1 MKELKIL
8 IIVLFMVLVT
18 YWGVEPLAHSV
29 MNPHTSSAS
38 YDFSSSDKEFVNK
51 KVDLSNANIKK
62 AGNDEANLNLAN
74 KELEKATNLKT
85 KYDEL
90 WGKVDSI
97 DFSKGNI
104 TSGEQTFAMACASCH
119 SLKVK
124 GLSNPMGDDKTASE
138 AMGVVPPDL
147 SLAGYLYDDKFLAA
161 LILEPTVA
169 LKVSHVFNDEKPF
182 PMTQFFGL
190 GGDINQEVADIIAY
204 LNSVAP
210 KEASNKEVFDNACQR
225 CHDMKYDNMY
235 VLGDRLSLKNHIGSN
250 PPDLSMMIRSKGE
263 TYLHKFIND
272 PQKMLPGT
280 AMPRVGL
287 NEKAEKQVV
296 EYMQKVG
303 DSKKDERESVSIKIM
318 IYFAILSVFAILWK
332 RKIWKDL
339 H

>member
-8 IIVLFMVLVT
+8 IIVLFMVFVT
-18 YWGVEPLAHSV
+18 YWGVEPLAHSI
-29 MNPHTSSAS
+29 MNPHKSEPS
-38 YDFSSSDKEFVNK
+38 YDFATTDKQYMDK
-51 KVDLSNANIKK
+51 KVAMANSNIQK
-62 AGNDEANLNLAN
+62 AGKDESKLALAN
-74 KELEKATNLKT
+74 KELEKATNLKA
-85 KYDEL
+85 KYDEI
-90 WGKVDSI
+90 WTKVDSI
-97 DFSKGNI
+97 DFSKGNA
-104 TSGEQTFAMACASCH
+104 TTGEQTFAMACASCH
-119 SLKVK
+119 SLDVK
-124 GLSNPMGDDKTASE
+124 GLPNPMGDNKTASE

-161 LILEPTVA
+161 LILDPTLA
-169 LKVSHVFNDEKPF
+169 LNIAHVFNDEKPF

-204 LNSVAP
+204 LNSVSP
-210 KEASNKEVFDNACQR
+210 KEVSNKDVFDNACQR
-225 CHDMKYDNMY
+225 CHDMKYDNTY
-235 VLGDRLSLKNHIGSN
+235 VLGNRISLKNYIGSN

-296 EYMQKVG
+296 EYIQKVG
-303 DSKKDERESVSIKIM
+303 DSKKDERSMVSINIM